1 MQLRVLE
8 RVGRIRWIFL
18 PLGMC
23 ALVAVGAHAAADVVG
38 ERVLWLVDR
47 VDAFFDAIFSS
58 WSVTAPL
65 VDLVG
70 LSQRTF
76 FARAVAL
83 TWELIADALIALP
96 LLGYDEREAIDE
108 WIRARLSLTKKP
120 TPQRLA
126 RPIATVLVAIAGS
139 CSVARMVQ
147 GSVQLTLHSPLGAHL
162 AAAGTLLALLV
173 LIVPRAGFRSLE
185 HADEK
190 GRAVAVGV
198 FGTAVLA
205 PMMLAALAASPL
217 LSFFR

>member
-1 MQLRVLE
+1 MQLNVLQ

-23 ALVAVGAHAAADVVG
+23 ALVAVGAHAGADVVG
-38 ERVLWLVDR
+38 DRVLWIVDK

-76 FARAVAL
+76 FARGMAL
-83 TWELIADALIALP
+83 TWELIADVLIALP

-108 WIRARLSLTKKP
+108 WIRARLILQKKP
-120 TPQRLA
+120 TPRRLV
-126 RPIATVLVAIAGS
+126 RPIATLLVAIAGS

-147 GSVQLTLHSPLGAHL
+147 GSVQLTFHSALFAHL

-173 LIVPRAGFRSLE
+173 LIVPRVAFRSLE

-190 GRAVAVGV
+190 GRAVSVGI
-198 FGTAVLA
+198 FGTAILA

>member
-1 MQLRVLE
+1 MQLNVLQ

-23 ALVAVGAHAAADVVG
+23 ALVAVGTHAAADLVG
-38 ERVLWLVDR
+38 DRVLWIVDK

-65 VDLVG
+65 VDLIG

-76 FARAVAL
+76 FARAMAL
-83 TWELIADALIALP
+83 TWELLADVLIALP

-108 WIRARLSLTKKP
+108 WIRARLVLQKKP
-120 TPQRLA
+120 TPRRLV
-126 RPIATVLVAIAGS
+126 RPIATLLVAIAGS

-147 GSVQLTLHSPLGAHL
+147 GSVQLTFHSALFAHL
-162 AAAGTLLALLV
+162 AAAGTLLALLL
-173 LIVPRAGFRSLE
+173 LIVPRAAYRSLE

-190 GRAVAVGV
+190 GRAVSVGI
-198 FGTAVLA
+198 FGTAILA